1 MARHK
6 VKRFAAGDPVVDD
19 GGDGY
24 GIDAQPMSGGDPMAA
39 QNAMDQQNQAMGA
52 AYSNM
57 GSAPAAPTDIGP
69 QAPIQQDST
78 PMPAQAPKRVIVTK
92 KQLADSGYDNLRD
105 YLNAQKGVPRKG
117 EAEPRKPTKAA
128 AKTAPAKETA
138 KTSSKK
144 TSEWEDNTPVPRMK
158 GEWEDNSPLPTMKKS
173 ARDLINESKP
183 SPEKTQQM
191 LDAMVPGGGALKM
204 VANAAKNLAARR
216 GAVELAKE
224 VAPALKRLETNG
236 RRVIGPAQTE
246 LANPQL
252 KLGMK
257 KGGHVKKEMAKAKAG
272 RGDGIATKG
281 YTKGKYL

>member
-24 GIDAQPMSGGDPMAA
+24 GIDAQPMSGGDPIAA

-128 AKTAPAKETA
+128 TKAEAKETP
-138 KTSSKK
+138 KTTGKK
-144 TSEWEDNTPVPRMK
+144 TSEWD
-158 GEWEDNSPLPTMKKS
+158 DNSPLPTMRKS
-173 ARDLINESKP
+173 AKELLNESKP

-204 VANAAKNLAARR
+204 VANAARNLAARR
-216 GAVELAKE
+216 GAIEAAKE
-224 VAPALKRLETNG
+224 MAPALRQLETNG

-272 RGDGIATKG
+272 RGDGIASKG
-281 YTKGKYL
+281 YTKGRYL